1 MQRETPVNPPATS
14 LNPLKDAVGVT
25 SVDYSTQFEGLVK
38 KADRLQN
45 FLEKGTAESPLL
57 RYLPGIAKPL
67 HQGQIKGTIEK
78 KSYADDTYKDL
89 KTAEFN
95 IQLSSNQYM
104 NFHNL
109 HIVFPLKIKKSTDD
123 DDNIDATLITVNN
136 FFAHW
141 IKEIDI
147 KKLGDDTPVLPTTNT
162 VEIYK
167 YSDTLLKHIPKKA
180 LAVIENELLYSK
192 KKAELPDGEDRR
204 KRHTA
209 AGGDAS
215 ERKDDNMDERIQK
228 FAT

>member
-1 MQRETPVNPPATS
+1 MQRDTPINPPSTS
-14 LNPLKDAVGVT
+14 LNLLKDAVGVT

-67 HQGQIKGTIEK
+67 YQGQIKGTIEK

-95 IQLSSNQYM
+95 IQLSSNQYI

-109 HIVFPLKIKKSTDD
+109 HIVCPLKINDD

-167 YSDTLLKHIPKKA
+167 YSDALLKHIPKKA
-180 LAVIENELLYSK
+180 LAVIENDLLYSK
-192 KKAELPDGEDRR
+192 KKVKLPDGEDRP

-209 AGGDAS
+209 AGG
-215 ERKDDNMDERIQK
+215 
-228 FAT
+228 

>member
-1 MQRETPVNPPATS
+1 
-14 LNPLKDAVGVT
+14 
-25 SVDYSTQFEGLVK
+25 
-38 KADRLQN
+38 
-45 FLEKGTAESPLL
+45 
-57 RYLPGIAKPL
+57 
-67 HQGQIKGTIEK
+67 
-78 KSYADDTYKDL
+78 
-89 KTAEFN
+89 
-95 IQLSSNQYM
+95 M

-123 DDNIDATLITVNN
+123 YDNLDATLITVNN